1 MFAERSTE
9 PSRLAG
15 PIGAPS
21 PTGLAAPPFARIAVR
36 GRSLLALVV
45 APEAPLDGWFAA
57 LDAQMGAAPDFLAA
71 RPLIVDLAAAS
82 RQSDG
87 AWPLV
92 ETLDRLVDR
101 RLKVV
106 GVEGIDV
113 GQLAGTRWARLP
125 AIPHGRDAPREAERE
140 RPPPAAE
147 RPAPAARSLLIERS
161 LRSGQSVWF
170 EEGDVTI
177 VGQVASGAEVIAGG
191 SVHVYGALRGRAI
204 AGVAQGQSARIF
216 CQRLEAELIA
226 VGGFYRTAD
235 DWGANLKGCAVQIG
249 CEKGALRL
257 APLE

>member
-1 MFAERSTE
+1 MYAERSSG
-9 PSRLAG
+9 PSRRLDPTG
-15 PIGAPS
+15 SG
-21 PTGLAAPPFARIAVR
+21 PTGLTARPVARIAVR
-36 GRSLLALVV
+36 GRSFLALVV
-45 APEAPLDGWFAA
+45 APEAPLDRWFAA
-57 LDAQMGAAPDFLAA
+57 LDAQMRAAPDFLAA
-71 RPLIVDLAAAS
+71 RPLIVDLAATS
-82 RQSDG
+82 ERGEG

-92 ETLDRLVDR
+92 EALDGLVDR
-101 RLKVV
+101 KLKVV

-113 GQLAGTRWARLP
+113 AQLAGTRWARLP
-125 AIPHGRDAPREAERE
+125 LIPNGRDAPREVERE

-147 RPAPAARSLLIERS
+147 RPAAAARSLLIERS

-170 EEGDVTI
+170 EDGDVTI
-177 VGQVASGAEVIAGG
+177 IGQVASGAEVVAGG

-204 AGVAQGQSARIF
+204 AGVAQGESARIF

-235 DWGANLKGCAVQIG
+235 DWGANLQGRPVQIG